1 MAPSYVGATATDT
14 GKASIDPGSNAVTG
28 ELYTW
33 DPTGANSFNAVD
45 VNHDGM
51 MNLDDAFV
59 VDKFVGE
66 SYSNLANQVSATISS
81 NGTIDPTLANQVPFD
96 LVNATLV
103 DYGSNNPAVNKIQQ
117 GDMNVMNQ
125 ALTGTFNYAWYNGE
139 TKVGSLNIVAA
150 PAAGS
155 KFQVPT
161 GATFTISNGTFT
173 AGGAVDPLTDS
184 TSSGI
189 DTSKSLNVVVNG
201 TGSLVYAANTGS
213 GFQVYKLNS
222 LTVQAGGKAA
232 LSTAGSTPNR
242 TLLAVGGLSFPNT
255 TGTLDLNNNDLMI
268 HNGNLSNV
276 TAEIAQGQSGHW
288 TGTVGI
294 TSSAAAATTNTA
306 LGVELNND
314 GHGNAPVSTFD
325 GQPATTSDV
334 LVKYTYGGDANMD
347 GVVNGSDYTLIDNSF
362 NSGAAATWRNGDFNY
377 DGAINGDDYMLID
390 NSFNTEGSTSFAATP
405 AGPAEM
411 IASNTEIVADGVA
424 SPQVP
429 EPASLGLLG
438 IGAISLLGQ
447 RRRRR

>member
-1 MAPSYVGATATDT
+1 MPRWVISDRDERRHGGIELPSHIGTSDVRRADRRHGSQLCGATATDT

-51 MNLDDAFV
+51 MNLDDALV
-59 VDKFVGE
+59 VDKFAGE
-66 SYSNLANQVSATISS
+66 SYSSLANQVSATISS

-139 TKVGSLNIVAA
+139 TKVGSLNIVAS

-184 TSSGI
+184 TSTGI

-232 LSTAGSTPNR
+232 LVYSRIDAKSH
-242 TLLAVGGLSFPNT
+242 T
-255 TGTLDLNNNDLMI
+255 TG
-268 HNGNLSNV
+268 
-276 TAEIAQGQSGHW
+276 
-288 TGTVGI
+288 
-294 TSSAAAATTNTA
+294 
-306 LGVELNND
+306 
-314 GHGNAPVSTFD
+314 
-325 GQPATTSDV
+325 
-334 LVKYTYGGDANMD
+334 
-347 GVVNGSDYTLIDNSF
+347 
-362 NSGAAATWRNGDFNY
+362 
-377 DGAINGDDYMLID
+377 
-390 NSFNTEGSTSFAATP
+390 
-405 AGPAEM
+405 
-411 IASNTEIVADGVA
+411 
-424 SPQVP
+424 
-429 EPASLGLLG
+429 
-438 IGAISLLGQ
+438 
-447 RRRRR
+447 RRRIVIPQHHRHA